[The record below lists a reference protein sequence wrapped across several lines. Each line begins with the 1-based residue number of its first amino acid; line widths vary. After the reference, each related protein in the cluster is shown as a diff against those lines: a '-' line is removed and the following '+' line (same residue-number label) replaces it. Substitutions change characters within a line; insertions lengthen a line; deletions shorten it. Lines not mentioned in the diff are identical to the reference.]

1 MLHHIGQFFFA
12 LPMHGLEQLYSR
24 FGDSAS
30 LVGPVYKREKE
41 TSAELDGYS
50 ASTAATPNSAA
61 RQPSPLN
68 PGKGEAVE
76 REMIHEQGLEC
87 HHPSQSRQSEVL
99 DSSDEIAQTQKSDA
113 NLEKTMQKLT
123 LVPPSMRFGRGKG
136 NRFTAQ
142 QRPKAANA
150 VRAPLS
156 SLPNG
161 DSASPA

>member
-1 MLHHIGQFFFA
+1 MLRLDLRQKVLNAKEAALAFGRLPQVSQGGEVGCDPLVAGTLRILTQIRRAASHCQFFFA

-68 PGKGEAVE
+68 RDAG
-76 REMIHEQGLEC
+76 
-87 HHPSQSRQSEVL
+87 PSDVM
-99 DSSDEIAQTQKSDA
+99 SSWRPYDVQTLCQ
-113 NLEKTMQKLT
+113 
-123 LVPPSMRFGRGKG
+123 
-136 NRFTAQ
+136 
-142 QRPKAANA
+142 
-150 VRAPLS
+150 
-156 SLPNG
+156 
-161 DSASPA
+161 